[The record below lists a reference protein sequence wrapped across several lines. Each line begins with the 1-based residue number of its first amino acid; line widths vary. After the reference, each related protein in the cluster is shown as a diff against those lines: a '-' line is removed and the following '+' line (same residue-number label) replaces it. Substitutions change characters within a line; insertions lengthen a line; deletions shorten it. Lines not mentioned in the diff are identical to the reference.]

1 MYRTRLF
8 PYPSLAPRALLA
20 CALAAAAAMTA
31 ACANPREL
39 MTGSTGR
46 SAASAGWQ
54 AQAAPSIEA
63 MRALSEGEGELV
75 IASAIA
81 AHEMRRP

>member
-1 MYRTRLF
+1 MYR
-8 PYPSLAPRALLA
+8 PSLSPHLRLVRRALPP
-20 CALAAAAAMTA
+20 CALAAAAALTA
-31 ACANPREL
+31 GCANPREL

-46 SAASAGWQ
+46 SMPVAAWQ
-54 AQAAPSIEA
+54 TQAAPTTEA
-63 MRALSEGEGELV
+63 VRPLSEGEGELV